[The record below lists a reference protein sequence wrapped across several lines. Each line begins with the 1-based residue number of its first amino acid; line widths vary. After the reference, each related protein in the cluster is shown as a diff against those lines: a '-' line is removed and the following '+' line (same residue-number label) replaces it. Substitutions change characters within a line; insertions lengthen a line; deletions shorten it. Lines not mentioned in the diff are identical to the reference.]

1 MSSSSTSGTNNV
13 TSLFKRKEIIGRG
26 KFGVVY
32 KAFHVK
38 TQQVYAIKVLNLDNT
53 EDEVEDIRK
62 EIQFLSSLKQTP
74 NITHYYGS
82 YLIDTKLW
90 VIMEYCAGG
99 SLRTLLRPGIIEEK
113 YIGVI
118 MREILVALISI
129 HRDNVIHRDIKAAN
143 ILIANNGSV
152 KLCDFGVA
160 AQLSQSML
168 KRQTMAGTP
177 YWMAPEV
184 IMEGVYYDTKV
195 DIWSLGITAYE
206 IATGNP
212 PYCHMEAIR
221 AMQMITKSKPP
232 RLEGREYSQ
241 PLKEFIAL
249 CLDEDP
255 KERPYAEELFKSK
268 LIKQEKGTSTVIL
281 KELITRYLLFRE
293 KNEQYKHEEESHTS
307 SKQNPN
313 SSIEGNAS
321 QDAGSFTEKE
331 PEDIDIKWDFDSLSS
346 REYIL
351 ENDINVEAIP
361 EEADWIKYSPQEVN
375 YAYPEEEYYNSNK
388 PYFPY
393 YQGSTIGRTFNNN
406 PNTAHLSTIQANNN
420 NSANLNATAPTNQ
433 HNTHFNKHYQHTT
446 TGTANHLSRH
456 TGTTTHG
463 TSKRSETKASKQL
476 LQLFEDKPE
485 EVYDFPKL
493 SKTVSSFNIQ
503 PNGTPHVD
511 HDNDSRPDMRNLHS
525 QSTPALSILQTNF
538 KSNLAGPGS
547 SSVLPTP
554 IEIEIPEE
562 LPVSKES
569 VLTMNTKPR
578 SSTVSSMSQ
587 KATPVLQRRPTVSG
601 QPSSQLTSLR
611 SDIMN
616 GINTNSKT
624 PGNDD
629 TNGINVPSTS
639 SNNAPNVGAKNL
651 FGSNLT
657 QARSP
662 SPTRALADVSPEK
675 KLLDSV
681 LHQSAV
687 YSNTPPVMKQ
697 MHTPNDVLL
706 QSMNT
711 PAEKK
716 ETESEPSRINRDF
729 KKQHPHLKLQMP
741 SPTTLVGS
749 NKLLDSTTQLDDAS
763 HQHQPNLASTAPGAV
778 TAQTVNQFGINTSNA
793 QISVAMTP
801 VGEKRFGD
809 FTKPRKRSTS
819 ASTSSR
825 NSSITNDHV
834 YNPANAILASNGN
847 NSASAT
853 NGPTNNGASGT
864 AATTTTTTASMLAT
878 TVSSTNPGTSNGA
891 ISIPSASTSAGPLP
905 SVSMTPLSIP
915 PGTSNTASTAGS
927 STVVG
932 GSAGGNISTMSA
944 LSSTTPSSLG
954 FIMDPPP
961 KSLSM
966 DMFIDVHDD
975 HRIDKKPIALSELDS
990 LLKMFEDGLTVIEQ
1004 TLRSSLPQDS
1014 PEE

>member
-1 MSSSSTSGTNNV
+1 MSGSSTSGTGSMNNV
-13 TSLFKRKEIIGRG
+13 TSMFKRKEIIGRG

-32 KAFHVK
+32 MAYHTK
-38 TQQVYAIKVLNLDNT
+38 TQHVYAIKVLNLDNT

-62 EIQFLSSLKQTP
+62 EIQFLSCLKQTP

-82 YLIDTKLW
+82 YLNDTKLW

-143 ILIANNGSV
+143 VLIANNGNV

-160 AQLSQSML
+160 AQLSQSTL

-221 AMQMITKSKPP
+221 AMQMITKSNPP

-255 KERPYAEELFKSK
+255 KERPSAEELYKSK
-268 LIKQEKGTSTVIL
+268 LIKQDKGTSTMIL

-293 KNEQYKHEEESHTS
+293 KNEQYKHEEEPHNS

-313 SSIEGNAS
+313 SSIEGNSSHDAS
-321 QDAGSFTEKE
+321 SFTENE
-331 PEDIDIKWDFDSLSS
+331 PEEIDIKWDFDSLSS

-351 ENDINVEAIP
+351 ENDINVDAIP
-361 EEADWIKYSPQEVN
+361 EEADWIKYSHQEVN

-388 PYFPY
+388 PFFPY

-406 PNTAHLSTIQANNN
+406 PNTAQLSTIQANNN
-420 NSANLNATAPTNQ
+420 NSTKLNSNAPTNQ
-433 HNTHFNKHYQHTT
+433 QNSHFTKHYQNTT
-446 TGTANHLSRH
+446 TGTANHFSRH
-456 TGTTTHG
+456 TGTNTHG

-476 LQLFEDKPE
+476 LQLFEDNPE

-493 SKTVSSFNIQ
+493 SKTMSSFNIP
-503 PNGTPHVD
+503 PNGSSHVE

-538 KSNLAGPGS
+538 KSNLVGPGS

-562 LPVSKES
+562 LPVSS
-569 VLTMNTKPR
+569 NPVLTLNTKPR

-587 KATPVLQRRPTVSG
+587 KATPVLQRRPTISG
-601 QPSSQLTSLR
+601 QPSAQLSSLR
-611 SDIMN
+611 PDVVSA
-616 GINTNSKT
+616 TNSKLAGT
-624 PGNDD
+624 EE
-629 TNGINVPSTS
+629 TS
-639 SNNAPNVGAKNL
+639 APNSNGVPNNGSNLTNKNL
-651 FGSNLT
+651 FGSAFA

-662 SPTRALADVSPEK
+662 SPTRGLAGVSPEK
-675 KLLDSV
+675 KSLDPL
-681 LHQSAV
+681 LHQASI

-697 MHTPNDVLL
+697 LNSTNDVLL

-711 PAEKK
+711 LVEKK
-716 ETESEPSRINRDF
+716 EKEGESSRIHRDF
-729 KKQHPHLKLQMP
+729 KKQHPNLKLQMP
-741 SPTTLVGS
+741 SPTTLLGS
-749 NKLLDSTTQLDDAS
+749 NKLLDSAATLDESS
-763 HQHQPNLASTAPGAV
+763 HQHQPNSATGSV

-793 QISVAMTP
+793 QIPVAMTP

-809 FTKPRKRSTS
+809 LTKPRKRSTS
-819 ASTSSR
+819 SSTLSR
-825 NSSITNDHV
+825 TGSITNDHV
-834 YNPANAILASNGN
+834 HNPANNPLGN
-847 NSASAT
+847 IGPSSVAT
-853 NGPTNNGASGT
+853 NAGTGNGSVGEFG
-864 AATTTTTTASMLAT
+864 TTTTNPMSTVAGSSNASTTNSCT
-878 TVSSTNPGTSNGA
+878 
-891 ISIPSASTSAGPLP
+891 SIPSASTSVGPLP
-905 SVSMTPLSIP
+905 NMTMTPVNVPSGAGDNSSATGNTTATSTNVTSTIP
-915 PGTSNTASTAGS
+915 SSN
-927 STVVG
+927 
-932 GSAGGNISTMSA
+932 A
-944 LSSTTPSSLG
+944 LLSTTPSSLSLV
-954 FIMDPPP
+954 MDPPP
-961 KSLSM
+961 KQLSM
-966 DMFIDVHDD
+966 NIFIDVPDD
-975 HRIDKKPIALSELDS
+975 HHIDRKPIVLSELDT
-990 LLKMFEDGLTVIEQ
+990 LLKLFEDGLSVMEL
-1004 TLRSSLPQDS
+1004 TLQNSLPQDS